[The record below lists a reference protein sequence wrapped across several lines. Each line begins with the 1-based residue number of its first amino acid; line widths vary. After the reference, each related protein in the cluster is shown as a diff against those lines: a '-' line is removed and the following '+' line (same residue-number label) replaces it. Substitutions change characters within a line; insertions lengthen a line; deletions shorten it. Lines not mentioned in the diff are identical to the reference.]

1 MSRIRGF
8 HAEIIKD
15 RFKGILEGEKDY
27 EFFDGNLPHNVNII
41 GIRNM
46 AGRVN
51 KFDDI
56 LLAIYR
62 DTHKRWLVDSYQ
74 ITTDPGLY
82 WLKKPMNVSG
92 TAILCPDQYR
102 GVYKIDKHRGKYDAL
117 CQRGGPLTVWRD
129 SDRDSSHDMDDATKD
144 TGYFGVNIHKAGRNS
159 TQVDKWSA
167 GCQVFKNDG
176 DYKEFMTT
184 IRASEKRFGN
194 SFTYTLIESTDIDC

>member
-8 HAEIIKD
+8 HAEIIKE
-15 RFKGILEGEKDY
+15 RFKGILDEKNYD
-27 EFFDGNLPHNVNII
+27 FFDGNLPYNVNII

-46 AGRVN
+46 DGRVN

-56 LLAIYR
+56 LLTIYR
-62 DTHKRWLVDSYQ
+62 NTHKRWLVDSYQ

-82 WLKKPMNVSG
+82 WLKKPMNVNG

-129 SDRDSSHDMDDATKD
+129 SDRDSNHDMDDATKD

-184 IRASEKRFGN
+184 IKLARDRFGN
-194 SFTYTLIESTDIDC
+194 SFTYSLLEGTNLENK